1 MNIKKNLSKIIYS
14 VIAII
19 LIGCFLKSLNN
30 VFFKGKNKDINSIET
45 ENFDSIVKIQP
56 YLISSLPVMYDV
68 HIEYKNSKSEVYKF
82 VTEKDYSR
90 FKEKCYSKV
99 DIKKIQ
105 GPEIR
110 DEYKGFKPLLEG
122 FRLCLTIYFLYFL
135 LKNLAGATSQLAE
148 QFSDRDKIR
157 TQKNKHSF
165 KQPTLTFKDVAG
177 AEEEKEEL
185 AELVDFL
192 KNPKKYY
199 LMGARIPKGVLLSG
213 PPGTGKTLL
222 AKALAGEAKVPFF
235 AVSGSEF
242 VEMFVGLGAARIR
255 SLFKSAQE
263 HAPCIIFID
272 EIETLAR
279 KRGMNS
285 YGGNSE
291 QEQTL
296 NQLLIELDGYNQN
309 QGVIVVAATNQP
321 DFLDPALL
329 RPGRLERRFIVNL
342 PSVKDRE
349 AILKLHSLNKKISP
363 DVSLEEVARVT
374 SGFSGAQLEGILNE
388 AALLTARNNVDFI
401 DKKTISEA
409 IDRILMGPAKKS
421 VKYSEKEKKM
431 ISYHEAGHAVIGLK
445 LKDSRKVEKVTIIPR
460 GNSGGYNLFSNE
472 EESFFSS
479 KQQLLAEITSFLG
492 GRAAEELF
500 LDDVSNGAYQD
511 FKMATN
517 IAKKMVTIFG
527 MSDLGLT
534 QFEEGNNFHK
544 NFSDPK
550 ALEIDQTIQKIIFNC
565 YETAKKI
572 ISENKELFIKITE
585 YLLAIETLNKKDIQE
600 IAETNKLSWFDKQKE
615 QEKQAEEQKQKEKQ
629 AEEQKQ
635 KEQEK
640 QVEEQK
646 QKEIERQIEE
656 DKQEEKVYEIN
667 DSDST
672 KFSDTK
678 DDINSLN

>member
-1 MNIKKNLSKIIYS
+1 MNIKKYLSKS
-14 VIAII
+14 VWGLIVIVLIVGI
-19 LIGCFLKSLNN
+19 LVSLYN
-30 VFFKGKNKDINSIET
+30 VFVKNKNENIIFFNDSNINDIET
-45 ENFDSIVKIQP
+45 IQP
-56 YLISSLPVMYDV
+56 YLINSFPVMYDV
-68 HIEYKNSKSEVYKF
+68 HIK
-82 VTEKDYSR
+82 
-90 FKEKCYSKV
+90 
-99 DIKKIQ
+99 
-105 GPEIR
+105 
-110 DEYKGFKPLLEG
+110 YKGNSQKKVYELVSEKEYSEFKQEFKHKINESKFKGPIQYKDFGGFGPLLSA
-122 FRLCLTIYFLYFL
+122 FRLCLTIYFIYFV
-135 LKNLAGATSQLAE
+135 LKNLAGATSQLVE

-157 TQKNKHSF
+157 TKKNKHSF

-527 MSDLGLT
+527 MSDLGLA

-565 YETAKKI
+565 YEKAKKI

-615 QEKQAEEQKQKEKQ
+615 QEKQL
-629 AEEQKQ
+629 
-635 KEQEK
+635 
-640 QVEEQK
+640 EEQK
-646 QKEIERQIEE
+646 QKEIERQVEE
-656 DKQEEKVYEIN
+656 EKKEEKVYEIN
-667 DSDST
+667 DSD
-672 KFSDTK
+672 
-678 DDINSLN
+678 

>member
-1 MNIKKNLSKIIYS
+1 MNMKKYLSKAVWGLIG
-14 VIAII
+14 II
-19 LIGCFLKSLNN
+19 LIIGVVCSLYN
-30 VFFKGKNKDINSIET
+30 VTWKNQNKDISSFQYS
-45 ENFDSIVKIQP
+45 NFDDIKEIQP
-56 YLISSLPVMYDV
+56 YLISPFNPIYNI
-68 HIEYKNSKSEVYKF
+68 HIKYKNSSKSTDIYEFVSNDQYEKFITDAKEKLQDKFQYKF
-82 VTEKDYSR
+82 K
-90 FKEKCYSKV
+90 
-99 DIKKIQ
+99 
-105 GPEIR
+105 GPI
-110 DEYKGFKPLLEG
+110 EYQEFRGFGPLLSALRIC
-122 FRLCLTIYFLYFL
+122 FAVYIVYFL
-135 LKNLAGATSQLAE
+135 LKYLTGATGQLVE
-148 QFSDRDKIR
+148 HFSDRDKIK
-157 TQKNKHSF
+157 TQKNKSSF

-363 DVSLEEVARVT
+363 DVNLEEVARVT

-388 AALLTARNNVDFI
+388 AALLTTRNNADVI

-431 ISYHEAGHAVIGLK
+431 ISYHEAGHAIIGLK

-460 GNSGGYNLFSNE
+460 GNSGGYNLFSSE
-472 EESFFSS
+472 EDSFFSS

-527 MSDLGLT
+527 MSDLGLV

-565 YETAKKI
+565 YEKAKKI
-572 ISENKELFIKITE
+572 ISENKELFIKIVE

-615 QEKQAEEQKQKEKQ
+615 QDRQAEEQKQKD
-629 AEEQKQ
+629 
-635 KEQEK
+635 
-640 QVEEQK
+640 
-646 QKEIERQIEE
+646 IERQSEE
-656 DKQEEKVYEIN
+656 EKQEEKVYEIN
-667 DSDST
+667 DSDPK

>member
-30 VFFKGKNKDINSIET
+30 VFFKGKNKDINSI

-82 VTEKDYSR
+82 VTEKDYSEFR
-90 FKEKCYSKV
+90 NNCDSKE
-99 DIKKIQ
+99 KIQ

-122 FRLCLTIYFLYFL
+122 FRLCLTIYFFYFL

-615 QEKQAEEQKQKEKQ
+615 QEKQAEEQKQKE
-629 AEEQKQ
+629 
-635 KEQEK
+635 QEK
-640 QVEEQK
+640 QVEE

>member
-30 VFFKGKNKDINSIET
+30 VFLKKKNKDINFIK
-45 ENFDSIVKIQP
+45 NFNDIDEIQP
-56 YLISSLPVMYDV
+56 YLISSLFVMYDV
-68 HIEYKNSKSEVYKF
+68 HIKYKNSESEVYKY
-82 VTEKDYSR
+82 VTENDYLR
-90 FKEKCYSKV
+90 FREKCDFYKV
-99 DIKKIQ
+99 DKTKIR
-105 GPEIR
+105 GNDTR

-122 FRLCLTIYFLYFL
+122 FRLCLTIYFFYFL
-135 LKNLAGATSQLAE
+135 LKNLAGATSQLVE

-615 QEKQAEEQKQKEKQ
+615 QEKQAEEQKQKE
-629 AEEQKQ
+629 
-635 KEQEK
+635 QEK
-640 QVEEQK
+640 QVEE